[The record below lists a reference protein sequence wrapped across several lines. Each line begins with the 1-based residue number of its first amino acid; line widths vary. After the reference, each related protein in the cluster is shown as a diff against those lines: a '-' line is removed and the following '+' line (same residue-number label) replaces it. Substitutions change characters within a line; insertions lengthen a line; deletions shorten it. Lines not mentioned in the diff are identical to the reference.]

1 MKHRFLSA
9 LLAAAMA
16 LTTTVPAVS
25 AAERSAAA
33 DNPAAEQFHTIP
45 TMETPLAMANPT
57 AKEAYNIMIAMKADY
72 PEGMPFTND
81 NYYGWKGGIY
91 GGGYGCAAFA
101 FMLSDAVFGTAKAK
115 RTTEFVSN
123 NVRVGDILRNN
134 SHSYIV
140 LEVKSNSFIIAEA
153 NFNGTVHWEREI
165 TFKEVSNNFEEHLTR
180 YDDASETTPTTTTT
194 QKATTTTKP
203 TTTTTTTKPTTTTT
217 STEMTQGAELEITQQ
232 PIKRLYALAN
242 TGFIEKTELDVTG
255 LRVSVRDDDG
265 EMLHENV
272 NPLDYPEYFEISGF
286 DPEFVGEQQIVVT
299 YQAFNHEK
307 NEDIIA
313 TASFIVEL
321 IDLTT
326 EENSRD
332 RYIIDMELLAVPDKT
347 EYTVGEK
354 LDLTGILVK
363 AECKERYVKTGAEAD
378 AKKLGMFSEFSV
390 AGYDPNKVGEQEV
403 LVIYEKFNSDFNE
416 DVRAAVSFKVDV
428 KAEETTVT
436 TTTTASTTTTTA
448 STTTTTTTSTEMTQ
462 GARMEIAVM
471 PVKTLYADYTYNE
484 SDGWQLD
491 ATGLRVNVW
500 HESEN
505 GEELVYEEF
514 NPLLDPAHFSIT
526 GLDKNVYGKQNIT
539 VTYHD
544 FNHEKNEDII
554 ATASFIVELIDLN
567 AEPERCVF
575 EMKLNRLPDKLT
587 YRMDEPLDLSGIFG
601 EVRIF
606 DSEQIVI
613 TEFDAEEIR
622 YVERYV
628 LSDYNPSVPGE
639 QEITVIYQFFNAE
652 KNEDVRC
659 AAAFTVTVLD
669 AFGDVNCDK
678 NADASDAAQILVAS
692 AAVGA
697 GGASGLTAEQERDID
712 VDRDGDF
719 DAADAAIILTYAA
732 YSGTGG
738 TMTLREYLNQ

>member
-16 LTTTVPAVS
+16 VTTTVPAVS

-33 DNPAAEQFHTIP
+33 DNPAAEQLHTIP

-57 AKEAYNIMIAMKADY
+57 AKEAYDIMIAMKAEY

-91 GGGYGCAAFA
+91 SGGYGCAAFA
-101 FMLSDAVFGTAKAK
+101 FMLSDAVFGTAMAK

-180 YDDASETTPTTTTT
+180 YDDTSETTPTTTTT
-194 QKATTTTKP
+194 QKATTTTTTTTS
-203 TTTTTTTKPTTTTT
+203 TTTTTTTTTSKPTT
-217 STEMTQGAELEITQQ
+217 
-232 PIKRLYALAN
+232 
-242 TGFIEKTELDVTG
+242 
-255 LRVSVRDDDG
+255 
-265 EMLHENV
+265 
-272 NPLDYPEYFEISGF
+272 
-286 DPEFVGEQQIVVT
+286 
-299 YQAFNHEK
+299 
-307 NEDIIA
+307 
-313 TASFIVEL
+313 
-321 IDLTT
+321 
-326 EENSRD
+326 
-332 RYIIDMELLAVPDKT
+332 
-347 EYTVGEK
+347 
-354 LDLTGILVK
+354 
-363 AECKERYVKTGAEAD
+363 
-378 AKKLGMFSEFSV
+378 
-390 AGYDPNKVGEQEV
+390 
-403 LVIYEKFNSDFNE
+403 
-416 DVRAAVSFKVDV
+416 
-428 KAEETTVT
+428 
-436 TTTTASTTTTTA
+436 
-448 STTTTTTTSTEMTQ
+448 TTTTTTTSTEMTQ

-471 PVKTLYADYTYNE
+471 PVKTLYADYTYKE

-491 ATGLRVNVW
+491 TTGLRVNVW

-514 NPLLDPAHFSIT
+514 NPLLDPAHFSFT

-575 EMKLNRLPDKLT
+575 EMKLKRLPDKLT

-606 DSEQIVI
+606 DSKQTVI

-622 YVERYV
+622 NVERYV
-628 LSDYNPSVPGE
+628 LSDYHPSVLGE